1 MVVEQHGWERLGGRV
16 VFEGRVR
23 LVEHDV
29 LLPDGER
36 STYLVDESLS
46 CAVATLLQVDD
57 RFALTYQYRYPLDR
71 WILDLPGG
79 GCDRDESPKSAGARE
94 CPEELGLVP
103 EDLVPLV
110 TYFAN
115 PGRAAWPVHVF
126 SSTAYHERRR
136 TSTDAAELVHRRL
149 LRREEVDDLIAVGE
163 VVDPT
168 LLIAWQA
175 AHTRILI

>member
-1 MVVEQHGWERLGGRV
+1 MDQRGWERLGRHV
-16 VFEGRVR
+16 VFEDRVR

-36 STYLVDESLS
+36 STYLVDESLV
-46 CAVATLLQVDD
+46 CAVATLLRVDD
-57 RFALTYQYRYPLDR
+57 RFALTYQYRFPLDR

-79 GCDRDESPKSAGARE
+79 GCGRDEPPKSAAARE
-94 CPEELGLVP
+94 CQEELGLVP

-126 SSTAYHERRR
+126 YSTAHHEGRRA
-136 TSTDAAELVHRRL
+136 STDAAELIHLRL

-163 VVDPT
+163 IVDPT

-175 AHTRILI
+175 ATRRGLI